1 MLIIPDTTYTDFLFF
16 IIPLVLAFFF
26 YFKSAK
32 TEIDK
37 DKFILFVLS
46 AISFIIW
53 SVYLFRFFAKFAD
66 KLLYG

>member
-1 MLIIPDTTYTDFLFF
+1 MLFIPEVSATDFLFF
-16 IIPLVLAFFF
+16 IIPIVLAFFF

-32 TEIDK
+32 TLIEK

-46 AISFIIW
+46 AICFSIW
-53 SVYLFRFFAKFAD
+53 VMYLWKFMVNLAN